1 MRLRASAGCIARIR
15 TTSTRP
21 NIAHA
26 LLKGRGRA
34 EIRAAVPALFSICA
48 RSQAAASELA
58 CAAAA
63 GEALSAD
70 MLASCGNAVSA
81 EMVRENAWRT
91 LLEWPRWIAEPP
103 GDGAIAAARASLQF
117 QCDASADDRARGD
130 AIASA
135 VFGNSADEWLA
146 MRSLPELERWTA
158 AGRTAAA
165 RFIGSVLG
173 DPTAVHERS
182 VDAPADPRVDVRGPT
197 QLLDG
202 RDPAAWLAEISRACN
217 ADAEFALQPTWR
229 GAPAETGAL
238 ARQRR
243 HPLIAELTR
252 MSTTRVAARFVARL
266 RELALLLTGRSPA
279 SVGAQTLASGGG
291 VAWVDNAR
299 GLLMHQVLFDHRQ
312 IARRYEI
319 VAPTDW
325 NFHPDGALAS
335 ALLGAPAR
343 DLTAVKQHAQHLVH
357 SLDACVACRVEIED
371 A

>member
-1 MRLRASAGCIARIR
+1 MRLRASAGRVDRVR

-21 NIAHA
+21 NIARA
-26 LLKGRGRA
+26 LLEGRGRV
-34 EIRAAVPALFSICA
+34 EICAAVPALFSICA

-70 MLASCGNAVSA
+70 ALARCARAVSA
-81 EMVRENAWRT
+81 EMVRENAWRI
-91 LLEWPRWIAEPP
+91 LLDWPRWIAEPP
-103 GDGAIAAARASLQF
+103 GDGAIAAARASLEF
-117 QCDASADDRARGD
+117 RGDASAADRVRGD

-135 VFGNSADEWLA
+135 VFGNPADEWLA
-146 MRSLPELERWTA
+146 LRSRPELERWA
-158 AGRTAAA
+158 AVGRTAAA

-173 DPTAVHERS
+173 DPTAGHERS
-182 VDAPADPRVDVRGPT
+182 LDAPADPRADVRGQT
-197 QLLDG
+197 ELLDG
-202 RDPAAWLAEISRACN
+202 RDPAAWLAEISRACD

-238 ARQRR
+238 ARQRS
-243 HPLIAELTR
+243 HPLIAELMRT
-252 MSTTRVAARFVARL
+252 STTRIAARFVARL
-266 RELALLLTGRSPA
+266 YELALLLTGRSPA
-279 SVGAQTLASGGG
+279 VMGAQTLPSGHG

-299 GLLMHQVLFDHRQ
+299 GLLIHLVLLEQRQVV
-312 IARRYEI
+312 RRYRI

-343 DLTAVKQHAQHLVH
+343 DLTALKQHAQHLVH